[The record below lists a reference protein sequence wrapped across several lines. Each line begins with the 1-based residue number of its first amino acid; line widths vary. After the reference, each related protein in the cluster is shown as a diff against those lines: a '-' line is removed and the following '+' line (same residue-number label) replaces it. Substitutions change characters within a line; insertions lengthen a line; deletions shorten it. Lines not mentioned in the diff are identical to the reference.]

1 MWTTLWITA
10 FENAAKQTAAWH
22 RAGLPHKSATDNA
35 SRSTSYLHLSGC
47 CRACGRARA
56 VSARLWSCRVASALA
71 LRVTEALTIR
81 PVDGVWSVGGLI
93 GAVAAVLEHGFG
105 ACTVAGEIS
114 GWSRASSGHCYF
126 NLKDVAGGAALRC
139 AMFRRASSFLAF
151 PPADGQAVQLRGRL
165 AVYEARGE
173 LQFIVEAMQKS
184 GAGALYEQFLRLR
197 SRLEDEGCFAAGG
210 KRLLPAH
217 PVAIGIVTSLA
228 GAALHD
234 VVTTLAR
241 RSPHV
246 RVVIYPSLV
255 QGADAPAALCL
266 ALALASGRAE
276 VDVLIVCRG
285 GGSLEDLWAF
295 NDERVVRA
303 LCAVSMP
310 VISGVGH
317 ETDVTL
323 ADLAADVR
331 AATPTA
337 AAEIAAPE
345 TATQLRALGSTDAT
359 MVRRTLAA
367 LDMQAQRV
375 DRLALRMS
383 RPGDG
388 VRSRVLAIDS
398 LQQRLT
404 AAPLREV
411 ELRWSLAAATTRRL
425 CRAAATTQALLGS
438 RLERAALHL
447 VALDPNR
454 VLARG
459 YALLTDDAGH
469 TVTSVA
475 SLTVG
480 VTVGARFADGEA
492 RLEVRSTQ
500 RRPSP

>member
-1 MWTTLWITA
+1 MAL
-10 FENAAKQTAAWH
+10 
-22 RAGLPHKSATDNA
+22 
-35 SRSTSYLHLSGC
+35 
-47 CRACGRARA
+47 
-56 VSARLWSCRVASALA
+56 ALA
-71 LRVTEALTIR
+71 LRMTEASPSL
-81 PVDGVWSVGGLI
+81 PSDGVWSVGGLI

-126 NLKDVAGGAALRC
+126 NLKDAAGRAAVRC

-151 PPADGQAVQLRGRL
+151 APADGQAVQVRGRL
-165 AVYEARGE
+165 AVYEPRGE
-173 LQFIVEAMQKS
+173 LQFVVEAMQKS

-197 SRLEDEGCFAAGG
+197 AKLEAEGLFAAGG
-210 KRLLPAH
+210 KRPLPAH
-217 PVAIGIVTSLA
+217 PAAIGVVTSLG

-246 RVVIYPSLV
+246 RVVVYPSLV
-255 QGADAPAALCL
+255 QGAEAPAALCL
-266 ALALASGRAE
+266 ALAAASRRAE

-303 LCAVSMP
+303 LCAAPMP

-323 ADLAADVR
+323 ADLAADIR

-337 AAEIAAPE
+337 AAEMAAPE
-345 TATQLRALGSTDAT
+345 TAALLRALDSTDAA
-359 MVRRTLAA
+359 MVRRALAA

-388 VRSRVLAIDS
+388 VRRRVLALDS
-398 LQQRLT
+398 LQQRLA

-411 ELRWSLAAATTRRL
+411 ELRWSQAAATSRRL
-425 CRAAATTQALLGS
+425 RHAAATTQALLGS

-447 VALDPNR
+447 LALDPSR

-459 YALLTDDAGH
+459 YALLTDDVGRA
-469 TVTSVA
+469 VTSVA

-480 VTVGARFADGEA
+480 STVVARLVDGEA
-492 RLEVRSTQ
+492 RLDVRSTQ
-500 RRPSP
+500 VRSSP